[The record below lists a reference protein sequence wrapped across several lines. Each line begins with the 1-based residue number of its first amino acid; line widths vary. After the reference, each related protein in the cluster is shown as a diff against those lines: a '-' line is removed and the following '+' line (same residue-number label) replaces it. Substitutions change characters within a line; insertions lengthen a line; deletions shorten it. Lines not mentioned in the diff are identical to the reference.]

1 VARYRQKTEE
11 DIRWN
16 RIRRRITR
24 ELDLQVADWREEALN
39 TLLSDAFRQY
49 AKSLQTGEVL
59 ELEAAYS
66 TFVKEVLDEVIV
78 VSVDAPA

>member
-66 TFVKEVLDEVIV
+66 TFVKEVLDEVID

>member
-1 VARYRQKTEE
+1 
-11 DIRWN
+11 
-16 RIRRRITR
+16 
-24 ELDLQVADWREEALN
+24 LQVADWREEALN